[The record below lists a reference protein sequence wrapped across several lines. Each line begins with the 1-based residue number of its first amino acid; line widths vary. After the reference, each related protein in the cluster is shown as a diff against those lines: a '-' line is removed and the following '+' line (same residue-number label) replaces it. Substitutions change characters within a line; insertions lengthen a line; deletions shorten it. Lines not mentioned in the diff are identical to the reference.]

1 VTRLLREQRASALV
15 TAIVVSTMMMGLGL
29 ATYAYVDTRTS
40 QSAQERAR
48 ESSFNQGEAVLD
60 SQTFLLSRFWPGS
73 AETAYPDCTFSGGTL
88 TATNGNTTPC
98 VDPADIS
105 QTFNTQD
112 YLTTPVASW
121 NTKVRDNA
129 GTSQCDG
136 VTASNCSYFYD
147 EATTSTQPRWD
158 ANNDNAVWVRAE
170 TSVRGK
176 RRILASLVRIE
187 NEPVIFPRSVLTSG
201 WFRAQ
206 GGPKPYVTQNGST
219 LALRCA
225 PITDS
230 SCYSTSQ
237 VGQVQGPGNV
247 VGGHQPYEDSSHVL
261 PPSDL
266 AKLRARAQAD
276 GTYST
281 AGSCPS
287 NFEGDVI
294 FVEDANCIINAN
306 LVLNQP
312 PKSPGVIVFARG
324 TLKVNGDFTM
334 WGVIWMYNG
343 QGATNDQIFDVRG
356 SAIINGAVYI
366 DGRGGFT
373 LGGNSRISYDPNA
386 VGTISGY
393 GVTALVKSSFRELK
407 P

>member
-1 VTRLLREQRASALV
+1 MRRLLRDQRASALV
-15 TAIVVSTMMMGLGL
+15 TSIVISSLMMGLGL

-73 AETAYPDCTFSGGTL
+73 ADTAYPDCTYSGGNL
-88 TATNGNTTPC
+88 ASSNGNTAAC
-98 VDPADIS
+98 VDPSDIA

-121 NTKVRDNA
+121 STKVRDNV

-136 VTASNCSYFYD
+136 GSATNCSYFYD
-147 EATTSTQPRWD
+147 DATTGAQPSWD
-158 ANNDNAVWVRAE
+158 SNKDNAMWVRAE
-170 TSVRGK
+170 TTVRGK

-206 GGPKPYVTQNGST
+206 GGPRVYVSQNGSA

-225 PITDS
+225 PLTDP
-230 SCYSTSQ
+230 SCYSTSN
-237 VGQVQGPGNV
+237 VGQVQGPGQV
-247 VGGHQPYEDSSHVL
+247 VGGYQPYADSSHVL

-266 AKLRARAQAD
+266 QKLRARAQSD
-276 GTYST
+276 GTYHPPG
-281 AGSCPS
+281 ACPS
-287 NFEGDVI
+287 SWEGAVV
-294 FVEDANCIINAN
+294 FVEDATCIVNSN
-306 LVLNQP
+306 LTLNQP
-312 PKSPGVIVFARG
+312 PKRPGTIVFASG
-324 TLKVNGDFTM
+324 TLRVNGDFTM
-334 WGVIWMYNG
+334 WGVVWMYNG
-343 QGATNDQIFDVRG
+343 QATSDAFLFDVRG
-356 SAIINGAVYI
+356 TALIYGAVYI

-373 LGGNSRISYDPNA
+373 LGGSSRVTYDANA
-386 VGTISGY
+386 VGTISSY
-393 GVTALVKSSFRELK
+393 GVTALVKSSFRELR